1 MEEAPKNPL
10 YLKTKTQVYEAD
22 TKLHGKIGKHI
33 DLRQDVFSISKL
45 AECQQLIDDAV
56 SVFFKENLPNIEQM
70 GVLLDRM
77 KQETVLRKE
86 LAKELSQMA
95 MSLKSQSETLGFVL
109 VSNLINSLYRYSSS
123 RKDFTE
129 ANLTV
134 ISKHLETLKV
144 AFHNNLQGDGGATGK
159 ELMKSLEQLI
169 AKFS

>member
-33 DLRQDVFSISKL
+33 DLRQDVFTVSKL

-56 SVFFKENLPNIEQM
+56 AVFFKDNLPNIDQM
-70 GVLLDRM
+70 GLLLDRM
-77 KQETVLRKE
+77 KQETGPRKE
-86 LAKELSQMA
+86 LAAELSQMA
-95 MSLKSQSETLGFVL
+95 LSLKSQSETLGFVL